1 MGEHTT
7 AEGAPEVEESE
18 PNPAALSLAS
28 GAVGTLVGLKRGG
41 VPGALAGGLVGGTT
55 GYLVGAASREAA
67 GPREGSEQDVSPI
80 EIETGEGADDDFDSE
95 SDAGFDSGSET
106 DFDSESD
113 SEFDSESET
122 NEDKSD
128 DFAST
133 QGTDND
139 DDET

>member
-7 AEGAPEVEESE
+7 AEGAPEIEESE

-80 EIETGEGADDDFDSE
+80 EIDTDERAAADAGTE
-95 SDAGFDSGSET
+95 SDT
-106 DFDSESD
+106 DEDESD
-113 SEFDSESET
+113 DST
-122 NEDKSD
+122 G
-128 DFAST
+128 T
-133 QGTDND
+133 GGTDND
-139 DDET
+139 DAT